1 MAVTLTN
8 NLNLWDSQ
16 KTNYT
21 TSANLVSDTQR
32 LNGFQQSEYLKS
44 ATFNGF
50 FMELSL
56 VTLSVIDALAS
67 VTSAASVSL
76 TVNNDTSRT
85 NLSAAI
91 KTILEGLSV
100 HYAETTGAATSA
112 TQATNLASGAKGSI
126 PYQSAQNAT
135 TFLPK
140 GTQGQILAQ
149 GANDTPTWINPGT
162 LTVQSAA
169 TATTATTATN
179 VGNLTNDDT
188 GANTTIAFSIGNK
201 SYSKTIT
208 VAIPGTVASAE
219 TVTANIQINGTN
231 KAISTLFENNGDAKK
246 ATYATS
252 AGTAT
257 SATNANYA
265 TTAGTAGSANTATTA
280 TTATTANSAA
290 SAAEATTVTGNIRI
304 SNNEV
309 SINSIFAPDG
319 SANSAIH
326 ADTADSATT
335 AASADY
341 ATSAGSAN
349 TATTAE
355 SAYSCTEA
363 IISNRTESTDFTNEG
378 WSTVD
383 IDSGATLTKG
393 GTYEIQV
400 NKSATYPNQWSP
412 FPLVT
417 LPTGTTGGATAV
429 CWLNGSQYVEFDYDI
444 GRGTGIVSRSI
455 TYTDSTKWRY
465 RKIR

>member
-67 VTSAASVSL
+67 VTSTASVSL
-76 TVNNDTSRT
+76 TVNNDTTRA

-91 KTILEGLSV
+91 KAILEGLSV

-112 TQATNLASGAKGSI
+112 TQAANLASGAKGSI
-126 PYQSAQNAT
+126 PYQSAQGT
-135 TFLPK
+135 TAFLPK
-140 GTQGQILAQ
+140 GTAGQILAQ
-149 GANDTPTWINPGT
+149 GANDVPTWINPGT

-252 AGTAT
+252 AGTAG

-265 TTAGTAGSANTATTA
+265 TTAGTAGTANTATTA
-280 TTATTANSAA
+280 TTATTADSADIA
-290 SAAEATTVTGNIRI
+290 NTADTVTGYIRI
-304 SNNEV
+304 SNNDV
-309 SINSIFAPDG
+309 PINTIFAADG
-319 SANSAIH
+319 SVSSAVH
-326 ADTADSATT
+326 ADSADTSEYATEAGTASLADTATQ
-335 AASADY
+335 AD
-341 ATSAGSAN
+341 T
-349 TATTAE
+349 
-355 SAYSCTEA
+355 
-363 IISNRTESTDFTNEG
+363 TDFTHSS
-378 WSTVD
+378 WTVKGINQTVEIVVSSIATFEVQ
-383 IDSGATLTKG
+383 IDAGNDKYIEAPLLTVTNDARVFETICFGSLTQYCTVQYSQETGALRIYTNSSWTPSG
-393 GTYEIQV
+393 
-400 NKSATYPNQWSP
+400 
-412 FPLVT
+412 
-417 LPTGTTGGATAV
+417 
-429 CWLNGSQYVEFDYDI
+429 
-444 GRGTGIVSRSI
+444 
-455 TYTDSTKWRY
+455 WRY